1 MRSVKTWPRIR
12 PAGKEDLPRV
22 LELARMWPEN
32 FVQASF
38 RAIEEDFRSFQCVV
52 CEDDEGIQGFVIFVV
67 SYYEVEHLWAASN
80 RERRERSEYLALL
93 ARHIEEKFYTNCPH
107 RRVIFARIAAP
118 DATIEGEPEF
128 KGSDSRPVSLLLA
141 KLGYNKKYRMESF
154 WFPGDH
160 FLIVAK
166 QKHNG
171 PQ

>member
-1 MRSVKTWPRIR
+1 M
-12 PAGKEDLPRV
+12 

-32 FVQASF
+32 FIEASF
-38 RAIEEDFRSFQCVV
+38 QAIENDFRSFSCVV
-52 CEDDEGIQGFVIFVV
+52 YEDEQGVQGFIIFVV
-67 SYYEVEHLWAASN
+67 SYYEVEHLWTASN
-80 RERRERSEYLALL
+80 RERQGRSEFLTLI

-118 DATIEGEPEF
+118 DATIEGEPTF
-128 KGSDSRPVSLLLA
+128 RGSDSRPVSILLA
-141 KLGYNKKYRMESF
+141 KLGYSKRYRVESF

-171 PQ
+171 TQ